1 MELNRC
7 QFELLAHVEEGGKKE
22 YSWRDLADAR
32 GISGSLVSRELE
44 TLVCGGFLQRE
55 KDLLAVTEEGREALE
70 PYRVH
75 RAVIFAAGFG
85 SRMAPVTLD
94 TPKPL
99 VKIGGVRMIDRLLD
113 ALTARGITDI
123 TVVRGYKKEQF
134 DALLEKY
141 PFLNLVD
148 NDRYETENNI
158 SSALAAGEKVDNCYI
173 CAGDLL
179 LLNPALIKKY
189 HYRSNYLASYALETD
204 DWCFDFDRGFAAN
217 YRKGGTCCFNQY
229 EIAYWNAEDS
239 ARLREDWRRA
249 YRQKDG
255 ASLFW
260 EFIPLV
266 LYKENYQVE
275 IRPCSRTDI
284 VEIDNFYELAQ
295 IDPAYLEY
303 GASGKC
309 TP

>member
-70 PYRVH
+70 PYRVR

-134 DALLEKY
+134 RL
-141 PFLNLVD
+141 PFLTGVHSL
-148 NDRYETENNI
+148 R
-158 SSALAAGEKVDNCYI
+158 
-173 CAGDLL
+173 
-179 LLNPALIKKY
+179 KK
-189 HYRSNYLASYALETD
+189 
-204 DWCFDFDRGFAAN
+204 
-217 YRKGGTCCFNQY
+217 
-229 EIAYWNAEDS
+229 
-239 ARLREDWRRA
+239 
-249 YRQKDG
+249 
-255 ASLFW
+255 
-260 EFIPLV
+260 
-266 LYKENYQVE
+266 
-275 IRPCSRTDI
+275 
-284 VEIDNFYELAQ
+284 
-295 IDPAYLEY
+295 
-303 GASGKC
+303 
-309 TP
+309 